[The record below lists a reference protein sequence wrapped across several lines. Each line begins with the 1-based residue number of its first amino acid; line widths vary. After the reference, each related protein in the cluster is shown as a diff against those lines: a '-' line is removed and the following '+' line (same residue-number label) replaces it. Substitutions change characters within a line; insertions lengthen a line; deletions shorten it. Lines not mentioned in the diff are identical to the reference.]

1 MALPHYAQVLGAPK
15 IVSVEV
21 GLQAAESSETSFICD
36 HSRLFL
42 LVSLR
47 FWELLHHSTSMAAV
61 PGSFKA
67 CQG

>member
-1 MALPHYAQVLGAPK
+1 MALPHHAQVLGTPK
-15 IVSVEV
+15 IVSEEV
-21 GLQAAESSETSFICD
+21 QLQAAESSETSFICD

-42 LVSLR
+42 LASLR
-47 FWELLHHSTSMAAV
+47 FWELLHSTSVTAV